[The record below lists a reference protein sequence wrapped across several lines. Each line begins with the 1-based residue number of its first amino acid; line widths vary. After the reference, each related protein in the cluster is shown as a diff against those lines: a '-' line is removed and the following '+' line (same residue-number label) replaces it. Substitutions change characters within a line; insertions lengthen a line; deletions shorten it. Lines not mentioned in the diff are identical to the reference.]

1 MQMQVCRQRARPA
14 GRERAVHR
22 VTRRLLWVLAF
33 LFALVLI
40 WRRVRIV
47 ILVQIGF
54 WQLALLFLA
63 LAAGIYI
70 ISEIMLG
77 KSDGG

>member
-1 MQMQVCRQRARPA
+1 
-14 GRERAVHR
+14 
-22 VTRRLLWVLAF
+22 VTRRK
-33 LFALVLI
+33 
-40 WRRVRIV
+40 VRIV